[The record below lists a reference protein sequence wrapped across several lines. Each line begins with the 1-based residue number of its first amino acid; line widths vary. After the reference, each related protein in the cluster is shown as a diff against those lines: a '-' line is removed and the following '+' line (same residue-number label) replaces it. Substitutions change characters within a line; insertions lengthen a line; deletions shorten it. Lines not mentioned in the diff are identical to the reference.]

1 MHYSFLS
8 PPVLIDTGVG
18 SCSVFSE
25 HGVQMPFPHTDSI
38 PFRYSMMR
46 SRLLLPCGVVLLC
59 VLRRR
64 QYHGGL
70 LLRNTSPHFIIR
82 ALSLH
87 NKSPGDSEKLKQETF
102 PKLLFMEAVT
112 SHPCIPKISRA
123 RLEERRPPAADTYL
137 SSQGPHSSQSVWE
150 LRMRGHCPLS

>member
-1 MHYSFLS
+1 M
-8 PPVLIDTGVG
+8 LIDPGVG

-25 HGVQMPFPHTDSI
+25 HGVQMSFPHTDSI
-38 PFRYSMMR
+38 PFRYNTR
-46 SRLLLPCGVVLLC
+46 RELLLPCAVVLLC

-64 QYHGGL
+64 QYHGGP

-102 PKLLFMEAVT
+102 SKLLFMEAVT
-112 SHPCIPKISRA
+112 SHPCIPKTSRT
-123 RLEERRPPAADTYL
+123 RLEERRPPAADL
-137 SSQGPHSSQSVWE
+137 RSQGHSSQSGWG
-150 LRMRGHCPLS
+150 LRMRGPLSSVPVPSVWWGG